1 MSRCSRKVASS
12 EARNITKD
20 DVVDADAIR
29 ERCRAFGILG
39 LMAHSHADI
48 GIVTDGDHNA
58 TFIVANG
65 TPCRNGTIRSVRA
78 PSPDIPRPR
87 NLNAVVQVVNDME
100 DFVLVLYIYTYE
112 GYEGSGLDGPA
123 NRKLE
128 AAREQRKNRGQ
139 RVA

>member
-1 MSRCSRKVASS
+1 MSHSV
-12 EARNITKD
+12 D
-20 DVVDADAIR
+20 DVVDADTIR
-29 ERCRAFGILG
+29 ERCSAFGILG
-39 LMAHSHADI
+39 AVGPFPCVADI

-87 NLNAVVQVVNDME
+87 DLNAVIQVVNDME
-100 DFVLVLYIYTYE
+100 DFVLVLQIYTYE
-112 GYEGSGLDGPA
+112 GRGNRVGRPA

-139 RVA
+139 PVA